1 MILRIE
7 QAETKSALQSED
19 RALSKADATTNGID
33 AKTGRHS
40 RDSVV
45 VEDLKSRIRREL
57 LRHLRR
63 AGFVRL
69 RNGGIRPSERSKDG
83 YRETHALQRRDRLSR
98 EAGFIARAWPAVQG
112 FFADGTDVDPAKI
125 SPRLE
130 LVAAETWQSDLFRL
144 ASLTWSVPVSYGY
157 GRRMRFLVWDDSNG
171 KLMGLIALGDPV
183 FNLRVRDD
191 HIGWSLKYH
200 QSRLVNVM
208 DAYVL
213 GAIPP
218 YNSLLG
224 GKLVACL
231 IRTREIRDAFRKK
244 YAGKR
249 GVISKRRKNPHLV
262 LVTTTSALGK
272 SAVLDRLKLGET
284 VYFESLG
291 FTSGWGTFHISDEL
305 FALVRRYLS
314 LANHPYASG
323 HRFGDGPNWK
333 LRSVRQ
339 AMVMLGIE
347 QNLLNHGVPREV
359 FACWFAQNG
368 RGILSRRD
376 IRRPYCRGLKS
387 VAEVAELAKK
397 RWIIPRAERRPDF
410 RQWRKTGLK
419 EILQLRGDET
429 QLDPT
434 PFASNVELSSVTS

>member
-1 MILRIE
+1 MGRT
-7 QAETKSALQSED
+7 ET
-19 RALSKADATTNGID
+19 RAHSKAVAPAIIHAN
-33 AKTGRHS
+33 AKPAKHGQKNA
-40 RDSVV
+40 VV
-45 VEDLKSRIRREL
+45 DNLRRQIRREL
-57 LRHLRR
+57 LGHLRR

-69 RNGGIRPSERSKDG
+69 ENGGIRPADRSKDG

-98 EAGFIARAWPAVQG
+98 DAGFIARAWPALQRH
-112 FFADGTDVDPAKI
+112 FANGTEVDPTKI

-130 LVAAETWQSDLFRL
+130 LVAPETWQSDLFRL

-157 GRRMRFLVWDDSNG
+157 GRRMRFLVWDDSNR

-183 FNLRVRDD
+183 FNLRVRDK
-191 HIGWSLKYH
+191 HIGWSLRYH

-213 GAIPP
+213 GAVPP
-218 YNSLLG
+218 YNTLLG

-231 IRTREIRDAFRKK
+231 VRTKEIRDAFRRR
-244 YAGKR
+244 YAGSR
-249 GVISKRRKNPHLV
+249 GVISRRRKNPHLV

-291 FTSGWGTFHISDEL
+291 FTDGWGTFHISDDL

-314 LANHPYASG
+314 LTKHRYASG

-347 QNLLNHGVPREV
+347 ESLLNHGVPREV
-359 FACWFAQNG
+359 FACWLAQNG
-368 RGILSRRD
+368 RDILRLRD
-376 IRRPYCRGLKS
+376 TRRPYCRGLKS
-387 VAEVAELAKK
+387 VAEVAELAKN
-397 RWIIPRAERRPDF
+397 RWIIPRAQRRPEF
-410 RQWRKTGLK
+410 RQWHKT
-419 EILQLRGDET
+419 ELREVLRLPEDKTESG
-429 QLDPT
+429 P
-434 PFASNVELSSVTS
+434 PASSSSAEPRPSLARLAIAT